1 VQHSLRVAVTD
12 IERSGNGVRQ
22 LFLTFSANR
31 VVSIGPVATLDRFGV
46 NNERVL
52 S

>member
-31 VVSIGPVATLDRFGV
+31 VVSPSQPLRSTGSA
-46 NNERVL
+46 
-52 S
+52 